1 MHLEDINGVPKLP
14 GIEHMGS
21 PLAYIKETYDHI
33 SELCDIL
40 TETSM
45 TGELCRNENPHLM
58 QQRWTRLKSNLYNEK
73 RGTFDTTKIP
83 DIFDYITYDTIHNQ
97 KVIDYDMH
105 PLFHKAEIMADF
117 IVPAEYG
124 IEPDD
129 KFLIGSLI
137 SEALIQK
144 IFRDVVSI
152 SHGNSQSKTHLY
164 FTSESHLHTLRNI
177 LLHSGVAKFHQLDEP
192 VELHYLTHL
201 VFKLYENLLAPPESS
216 DRWMLEVL
224 FSSGAHKNP
233 FRCITQDHYQTI
245 TPMITIHNHMSL
257 EELQR
262 IVVKTNAAKIAAI
275 GEAEKQPQVELY
287 GTP

>member
-1 MHLEDINGVPKLP
+1 
-14 GIEHMGS
+14 
-21 PLAYIKETYDHI
+21 
-33 SELCDIL
+33 
-40 TETSM
+40 
-45 TGELCRNENPHLM
+45 
-58 QQRWTRLKSNLYNEK
+58 LYNEK

-105 PLFHKAEIMADF
+105 PLFHKVNIFIDFTNIYYKAEIMADF

-216 DRWMLEVL
+216 DR
-224 FSSGAHKNP
+224 
-233 FRCITQDHYQTI
+233 
-245 TPMITIHNHMSL
+245 
-257 EELQR
+257 
-262 IVVKTNAAKIAAI
+262 
-275 GEAEKQPQVELY
+275 
-287 GTP
+287 